1 MTYKSIL
8 IHMDTSPECRQRVA
22 LAIELAKSHQAHL
35 IGVAPTGVLYLP
47 FGAGGDVTGLYYE
60 QAATALKETAQK
72 GIDAFEQQVR
82 LAGLLSTESR
92 MVDDDANVALTLHGH
107 YVDLIILGQKDP
119 DAQGLA
125 VDAVLPQ
132 HVLMHAARPVLVV
145 PYAGKFS
152 NIGQKVMIAWDASRE
167 SARAVSDAIP
177 LLQKAA
183 QVQVAVFNSQKSA
196 VDAHGQEP
204 GADIALFLAR
214 HDIKVEVLQEETSID
229 VGNALLS
236 RIADCGSDLLVMGGF
251 GHSRFRE
258 TLLGGVTKTILAHMT
273 VPVLISH

>member
-8 IHMDTSPECRQRVA
+8 VHVDTSPVCRQRVA

-35 IGVAPTGVLYLP
+35 IGIAPTGVLYLP

-60 QAATALKETAQK
+60 QAATALKEIAQK

-82 LAGLLSTESR
+82 LAGLTSSESR
-92 MVDDDANVALTLHGH
+92 VVDDDANVALTLHGH

-119 DAQGLA
+119 DVQGVA

-145 PYAGKFS
+145 PYTGQFS
-152 NIGQKVMIAWDASRE
+152 NIGQKVMVAWDGSRE

-177 LLQKAA
+177 LLKRAA
-183 QVQVAVFNSQKSA
+183 QVQVAVFNSQKGS

-204 GADIALFLAR
+204 GADIALFLTR
-214 HDIKVEVLQEETSID
+214 HGVKVEVSPEETSID

-236 RIADCGSDLLVMGGF
+236 RMADYDSDLLVMGGF

-258 TLLGGVTKTILAHMT
+258 TILGGVTKTILEHMT
-273 VPVLISH
+273 VPVLMSH

>member
-1 MTYKSIL
+1 MSYKSIL
-8 IHMDTSPECRQRVA
+8 VHVDTSPECSQRVA

-60 QAATALKETAQK
+60 QAATVLKETAQK
-72 GIDAFEQQVR
+72 GLDAFEQQVR
-82 LAGLLSTESR
+82 LAGLTSTEIR

-119 DAQGLA
+119 DAQTVA

-145 PYAGKFS
+145 PYAGTFS
-152 NIGQKVMIAWDASRE
+152 NIGQKVMVAWDASRE

-177 LLQKAA
+177 LLRKAA
-183 QVQVAVFNSQKSA
+183 QVRVAVFNSQKSS

-214 HDIKVEVLQEETSID
+214 HGVNVEVSPEETSID
-229 VGNALLS
+229 IGNALLS
-236 RIADCGSDLLVMGGF
+236 RMADYGTDLLVMGGF